1 MNKLVSIIV
10 PVFNVEKY
18 IEKCLKSLID
28 QTYKNI
34 EVIIIDD
41 GSTDSSGIICDKY
54 SKNDK
59 RIKVIHKKNEGVSTA
74 RNEGMK
80 QAKGDYIFFIDSDDY
95 LDFDVIDKMVEE
107 LENADIIKI
116 SHKLIKDNKEI
127 RRILNVGIFSKE
139 EYIEKVLTGNIGGHS
154 WGYLLSRDI
163 VNEVYFDKNTSCMED
178 TLFIVNCILK
188 VDKIKCIDTSFY
200 NHIINENG
208 ITASANR
215 IEKNINDYMYSLNEI
230 EKILKKININNY
242 YKKDILEKRFKLIES
257 ELAKCSN
264 KKDIV
269 KIFNN
274 DTLNKNLINI
284 YESSEIGI
292 LKKIYT
298 KIILK
303 KRYGIFKL
311 YNTIR
316 KKLKELKMGVK

>member
-1 MNKLVSIIV
+1 MNKLISIIV

-18 IEKCLKSLID
+18 IEKCLKSLIN

-54 SKNDK
+54 SKYDK
-59 RIKVIHKKNEGVSTA
+59 RIKVIHRKNEGVSTA